1 VKTEQMDPL
10 TALIIIAFAFLAGL
24 IGSLLGLGGG
34 IIVIPA
40 LTLALGFSMQEAVG
54 ASLIGVIASSTGSAS
69 RYVQQGFVN
78 VKLGMLLET
87 TTTVGSIIGALI
99 AIYTDQKILALVF
112 AVMLLYSAV
121 YMLRRPER
129 TISPESAELDGQ
141 MLDLSCTYTDSRSGN
156 EVCYGVKG
164 IKTGMGAGLLAGATS
179 GMLGVG
185 GGVIKVPVMN
195 TCMCV
200 PMKAATATSNFMIGV
215 TALAGAVVYYSY
227 GLISPVLAGTVA
239 VGVIVGSFIGT
250 HITFRSEG
258 NSIRKMFSIVLFM
271 IAALMILKA
280 AGLLE
285 AV

>member
-1 VKTEQMDPL
+1 M
-10 TALIIIAFAFLAGL
+10 
-24 IGSLLGLGGG
+24 GSLLGLGGG
-34 IIVIPA
+34 IIIIPA
-40 LTLALGFSMQEAVG
+40 LTLVLGFSMQEVIG
-54 ASLIGVIASSTGSAS
+54 VSLIGVIASSTGSAS

-87 TTTVGSIIGALI
+87 STTVGSIIGALI
-99 AIYTDQKILALVF
+99 AIYTDQKILAVVF
-112 AVMLLYSAV
+112 AVMMLYSAI

-129 TISPESAELDGQ
+129 TISPGSAELDGQ
-141 MLDLSCTYTDSRSGN
+141 MLDLSCTYTDARSGK

-227 GLISPVLAGTVA
+227 GLISPVLAATVA
-239 VGVIVGSFIGT
+239 VGVIIGAFIGT
-250 HITFRSEG
+250 HLTFSSEG
-258 NSIRKMFSIVLFM
+258 HSIRTMFSIALIL
-271 IAALMILKA
+271 IAALMVLKA

>member
-1 VKTEQMDPL
+1 MDPL
-10 TALIIIAFAFLAGL
+10 TALLIIAFAFLAGL

-78 VKLGMLLET
+78 VRLGMILET
-87 TTTVGSIIGALI
+87 TTTVGSIVGALI

-112 AVMLLYSAV
+112 AVMLTYSAI

-129 TISPESAELDGQ
+129 TISPDSAELDGQ
-141 MLDLSCTYTDSRSGN
+141 LLDLSCTYTESGSGN
-156 EVCYGVKG
+156 QVCYGVKG
-164 IKTGMGAGLLAGATS
+164 IRTGLGAGFLAGATS

-195 TCMCV
+195 ACMCV

-227 GLISPVLAGTVA
+227 GMISPVLAATVA
-239 VGVIVGSFIGT
+239 VGVIIGSFTGT
-250 HITFRSEG
+250 HMTFRSEG
-258 NSIRKMFSIVLFM
+258 RSIRTMFSIVLIV
-271 IAALMILKA
+271 IAAMMVLKA